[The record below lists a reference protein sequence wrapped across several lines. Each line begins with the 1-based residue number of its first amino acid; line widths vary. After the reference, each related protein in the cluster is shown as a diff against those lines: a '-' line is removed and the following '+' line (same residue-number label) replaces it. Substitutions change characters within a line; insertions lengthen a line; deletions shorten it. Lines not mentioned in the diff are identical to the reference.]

1 MEKQLQDIIEECN
14 KRLVEAKLIGNPNI
28 INTLNILIA
37 ETEVK
42 LKELWLK

>member
-1 MEKQLQDIIEECN
+1 MEKQLQEIIEECN
-14 KRLVEAKLIGNPNI
+14 KKLVEAKLVNNLEI

-42 LKELWLK
+42 LKELCK